1 MIKQKGDGALT
12 AVKIHYLSEV
22 CSLLTHHS
30 LEFVRSAGTIKNHA
44 NRIRQSA
51 SAIKT
56 TLAVDNIRMI
66 ERREENVFDEK
77 SELYH
82 LIELVFKLGLSSL
95 PEINQVLKELFKSK
109 IDSDHDSLDL

>member
-30 LEFVRSAGTIKNHA
+30 LQFVRSAGTIKNHV

-51 SAIKT
+51 TAIKT
-56 TLAVDNIRMI
+56 TLVVDNIKMI
-66 ERREENVFDEK
+66 ENRDEIVFDEK
-77 SELYH
+77 SELYL
-82 LIELVFKLGLSSL
+82 LIDNVFSLGLSSL
-95 PEINQVLKELFKSK
+95 PEINEFLKEKLKSK
-109 IDSDHDSLDL
+109 IGKEEPFLES

>member
-30 LEFVRSAGTIKNHA
+30 LQFVRSAGTIKNHV

-51 SAIKT
+51 TAIKT
-56 TLAVDNIRMI
+56 TLAVDNIKMKDNRD
-66 ERREENVFDEK
+66 EAVFDEK
-77 SELYH
+77 SELY
-82 LIELVFKLGLSSL
+82 LLVENIFRLGLSSL
-95 PEINQVLKELFKSK
+95 PEINGILKEKLKARSGTE
-109 IDSDHDSLDL
+109 

>member
-30 LEFVRSAGTIKNHA
+30 LQFVRSAGTIKNHV

-56 TLAVDNIRMI
+56 TLAVDNIKMI
-66 ERREENVFDEK
+66 ENRDEAVFDEK
-77 SELYH
+77 SELYL
-82 LIELVFKLGLSSL
+82 LIENIFRLGLSSL
-95 PEINQVLKELFKSK
+95 PEINGILKERLKARSGTE
-109 IDSDHDSLDL
+109 